1 MVYDIYMMWNSYY
14 PTTNWMYSM
23 MFGGGYGL
31 SAFAW
36 LMPLVVFDLIAKGFA
51 LWKAGRN
58 NHVYWFVA
66 LLFINSLGILPLIY
80 LVFFEKKKR
89 K

>member
-1 MVYDIYMMWNSYY
+1 MMGNYFYPMYNSMFYWMSGWN
-14 PTTNWMYSM
+14 P
-23 MFGGGYGL
+23 FI
-31 SAFAW
+31 W
-36 LMPLVVFDLIAKGFA
+36 LAPLALIDLILKGFA

-58 NHVYWFVA
+58 NHLYWFIA

-80 LVFFEKKKR
+80 LVFFEKKNK